1 MVGTRFAESGHYLV
15 GADRTRSEWEYDY
28 DARSTGLEAR
38 LASLPGYRN
47 PLVAFRMPEAPS
59 LVSRKLYKSTLAL
72 TEIQG
77 AERHGLTASIPY
89 DDAYLVQ
96 LRLRDCPRCEYFYEG
111 RHVPLAD
118 RRAGV
123 ILIHDLRRDPVVD
136 LQDPFHVMHM
146 YLPRRALNGLA
157 EEAGAAPMAELH
169 IDPGN
174 CIRDSIVEN
183 LFLSLRPALASPEE
197 ANALFVDHVAL
208 ALSSHVARAYG
219 GMQAFRP
226 APRGGLAPWQE
237 RRTKEYLDADLGG
250 DISLKQL
257 AMECGLSVRQFS
269 RGFRQSV
276 GVPPYRYLLKR
287 RVEKARQLLKDPTL
301 SLLDVALACGFADQ
315 SHFTRV
321 FNASVGISPGL
332 WRRVLRAPR

>member
-1 MVGTRFAESGHYLV
+1 M
-15 GADRTRSEWEYDY
+15 
-28 DARSTGLEAR
+28 
-38 LASLPGYRN
+38 ASLPNYRN
-47 PLVAFRMPEAPS
+47 PLVAFRTPEAPR

-77 AERHGLTASIPY
+77 AEHHGITASIPY

-96 LRLRDCPRCEYFYEG
+96 LRLRECPRCEYFYEG
-111 RHVPLAD
+111 RHVQLAD

-146 YLPRRALNGLA
+146 YLPRRALSGLA
-157 EEAGAAPMAELH
+157 EEAGASPIDELH

-183 LFLSLRPALASPEE
+183 LFLSLRPALAKPEE
-197 ANALFVDHVAL
+197 VNALFVDHVAL
-208 ALSSHVARAYG
+208 ALSSHVARVYG
-219 GMQAFRP
+219 GMQAFERL
-226 APRGGLAPWQE
+226 PRGGLAPWQE

-250 DISLKQL
+250 EISLKQL

-269 RGFRQSV
+269 RAFRQSI

-287 RVEKARQLLKDPTL
+287 RVEKAQQLLQDPAF

-321 FNASVGISPGL
+321 FNASVGISPGM
-332 WRRVLRAPR
+332 WRRMRQSKAA